1 MKYIHLLV
9 AILLLSSTSCVHG
22 QTPLSTTTTSAV
34 SEVCAI
40 ANDFFSKFET
50 LDVQTSMKGLFT
62 IFPLNQQAQDA
73 FVIDVTNLKTK
84 LGTPT
89 GHEFIGYRPLGSTQR
104 YFVVYFLT
112 FHPRMPV
119 AWEFTFYKPD
129 LKAPW
134 QLNFIRFDAD
144 DIQEFLEFTKLQFES
159 LRRQNTSAPATTAPL
174 PPEHLSEP
182 PAPAVGEIL
191 PASGTGTTAP

>member
-1 MKYIHLLV
+1 MRYICLLIAIAAFSSASV
-9 AILLLSSTSCVHG
+9 AHA
-22 QTPLSTTTTSAV
+22 QTPLSTATTPAV

-40 ANDFFSKFET
+40 ANDFFSKFES

-104 YFVVYFLT
+104 YFIVYYFT

-129 LKAPW
+129 PKTPW

-144 DIQEFLEFTKLQFES
+144 DIQEFLEFPKLQFES
-159 LRRQNTSAPATTAPL
+159 LRRQNPSTPPAPALL
-174 PPEHLSEP
+174 PTEHLSEP
-182 PAPAVGEIL
+182 PSPAVGEII
-191 PASGTGTTAP
+191 PASGTGTTTP

>member
-1 MKYIHLLV
+1 MKNIC
-9 AILLLSSTSCVHG
+9 ILITIAFLWMTLCVHA
-22 QTPLSTTTTSAV
+22 QTPLSTTATPAV
-34 SEVCAI
+34 NEVLAI
-40 ANDFFSKFET
+40 AENFFSKFET
-50 LDVQTSMKGLFT
+50 LDVQTAMKGLFT

-129 LKAPW
+129 PKAPW

-159 LRRQNTSAPATTAPL
+159 LRRENASTPSVPGPL
-174 PPEHLSEP
+174 PTEHLSEP
-182 PAPAVGEIL
+182 PAPAVGEII
-191 PASGTGTTAP
+191 PTPGSGTATP

>member
-1 MKYIHLLV
+1 MKYIHALVVFVLLC
-9 AILLLSSTSCVHG
+9 ATPCLFA
-22 QTPLSTTTTSAV
+22 QTPLSCTTTPAV
-34 SEVCAI
+34 SEVLAI
-40 ANDFFSKFET
+40 AEDFFGKFEK
-50 LDVQTSMKGLFT
+50 LDVQTAMKGLFA
-62 IFPLNQQAQDA
+62 IFPLNQQAQDS

-104 YFVVYFLT
+104 YFVMYFLT

-119 AWEFTFYKPD
+119 AWEFTFYRPD
-129 LKAPW
+129 AKAPW
-134 QLNFIRFDAD
+134 QINFIRFDAD

-159 LRRQNTSAPATTAPL
+159 LRRQNSSSPSTPGALPA
-174 PPEHLSEP
+174 EHLSEP

-191 PASGTGTTAP
+191 PPTGTATTTP

>member
-1 MKYIHLLV
+1 MKYIRILV
-9 AILLLSSTSCVHG
+9 AIALLAPAFCCRA
-22 QTPLSTTTTSAV
+22 QTPLSTASTPAV

-40 ANDFFSKFET
+40 AEDFFSKFET
-50 LDVQTSMKGLFT
+50 LDVQSAMKGLFT

-89 GHEFIGYRPLGSTQR
+89 GHEFVGYRPLGSTQR
-104 YFVVYFLT
+104 YFVVYYFT

-119 AWEFTFYKPD
+119 AWEFTFYKPQPN
-129 LKAPW
+129 APW

-159 LRRQNTSAPATTAPL
+159 LRRQNSTATAAPGPL
-174 PPEHLSEP
+174 PAQHLSEP
-182 PAPAVGEIL
+182 PAPAVGELI
-191 PASGTGTTAP
+191 PATAPAATAP

>member
-1 MKYIHLLV
+1 MKCIHLLV
-9 AILLLSSTSCVHG
+9 VIALLSASSCVHA
-22 QTPLSTTTTSAV
+22 QTPLSTNTTPAL

-40 ANDFFSKFET
+40 SEEFFSKFET
-50 LDVQTSMKGLFT
+50 LDVQTAMNGLFA
-62 IFPLNQQAQDA
+62 IFPLNQQAQEA

-129 LKAPW
+129 PKAPW

-159 LRRQNTSAPATTAPL
+159 LRRQNTSTSAAPDTL
-174 PPEHLSEP
+174 PAEHLSEP
-182 PAPAVGEIL
+182 PSPAVGEII
-191 PASGTGTTAP
+191 PAPGSGTSAP

>member
-1 MKYIHLLV
+1 MRYLPILV
-9 AILLLSSTSCVHG
+9 AIALFWTTPCVDA
-22 QTPLSTTTTSAV
+22 QTPLSTTTTPAV
-34 SEVCAI
+34 SEICAI
-40 ANDFFSKFET
+40 AEDFFSKFET
-50 LDVQTSMKGLFT
+50 LDVQTAMKALFA

-89 GHEFIGYRPLGSTQR
+89 GHEFIGYRPFGSTQR

-119 AWEFTFYKPD
+119 AWEFTFYKPEPN
-129 LKAPW
+129 APW

-159 LRRQNTSAPATTAPL
+159 LRRQNSAPSGASGHL
-174 PPEHLSEP
+174 PAEHLSEP
-182 PAPAVGEIL
+182 PAPAVGELI
-191 PASGTGTTAP
+191 PATAPVVSAP